1 MGTVMRSITEKPSR
15 EEAKIQRF
23 GGSYLD
29 EVGGGSGRGV
39 REKMKKARS
48 GSQGR
53 VRHGDH
59 VRWGPWPWWL

>member
-48 GSQGR
+48 G
-53 VRHGDH
+53 GD
-59 VRWGPWPWWL
+59 RMM